1 MESHY
6 NRSASDWRVVD
17 RKRKAAAMDH
27 PMRDDLLTTRP
38 SRKEF
43 QRNLPP
49 ALHLGTMISPERLS
63 KDNYT
68 HVQKTL
74 WEQNAAIQ
82 AREKI
87 IAERDEKILEQKDL
101 IAAQDNSIFR
111 NEQDCKAYEQECR
124 NLESRV
130 RGLETQLERARANSD
145 SIAKENM
152 RLKDDQRARESS
164 VKHLRER
171 KHHLETQLE
180 EKNQWMAMG
189 TKALDEKTS
198 EVKRLEG
205 ESARLSRLV
214 TERDSTVSKLNEQI
228 MHIGNAPAH
237 EITSVMLEAQASR
250 TLGLVNGLK
259 EDVAREQ
266 SKAKGLETQI
276 ESMNGVIRTQNQ
288 AKVDQQREVEGLKR
302 ALSKQES
309 IAEAVTQRA
318 KDAKEVT

>member
-1 MESHY
+1 
-6 NRSASDWRVVD
+6 
-17 RKRKAAAMDH
+17 
-27 PMRDDLLTTRP
+27 
-38 SRKEF
+38 
-43 QRNLPP
+43 
-49 ALHLGTMISPERLS
+49 
-63 KDNYT
+63 
-68 HVQKTL
+68 
-74 WEQNAAIQ
+74 
-82 AREKI
+82 
-87 IAERDEKILEQKDL
+87 
-101 IAAQDNSIFR
+101 
-111 NEQDCKAYEQECR
+111 
-124 NLESRV
+124 
-130 RGLETQLERARANSD
+130 
-145 SIAKENM
+145 M

-276 ESMNGVIRTQNQ
+276 ERMNGVIRTQNQ

-309 IAEAVTQRA
+309 IAEAATQRA
-318 KDAKEVT
+318 KDAKEVTEEQNALVARLMAANARLSGVQ